1 MCRMKSRITLL
12 TISLLILG
20 LLSTISCMEVPK
32 EEDIYGIWEGKFH
45 ETELLFTFNADG
57 TCLLSFKNSINDEV
71 DKLKGTFEVDFSK
84 YPLPLSIRNIPQ
96 LNHGLYTI
104 LKFTDN
110 DSLVIADFAPRWRF
124 RPISFEY
131 DTDMTLRKVNG
142 N

>member
-1 MCRMKSRITLL
+1 
-12 TISLLILG
+12 
-20 LLSTISCMEVPK
+20 
-32 EEDIYGIWEGKFH
+32 
-45 ETELLFTFNADG
+45 
-57 TCLLSFKNSINDEV
+57 V

-110 DSLVIADFAPRWRF
+110 GSLVIADFAPRWRF
-124 RPISFEY
+124 RPTSFEY
-131 DTDMTLRKVNG
+131 DTDMTLRKVDG